1 MPHRSILIIEDDPK
15 IQQVVSKGLKEEGF
29 KVISVSTGEEGLTAL
44 DANAISLVILDVM
57 LPGKNGLQVCQEIR
71 QKSSIPILM
80 LTALASAENVALGLD
95 MGADD
100 YLSKPFKFIELIA
113 RIRSL
118 LRRSE
123 QTAGPALELLKFG
136 DITLNDTEK
145 VVVRGGK
152 VLTLTST
159 EFKLLQL
166 FLTHPKRVLDR
177 MEILEKVWGY
187 NFDLGTN
194 VVDVYINYLRKKLE
208 TDGLPRV
215 IHTVIGMGYVLR
227 EEA

>member
-29 KVISVSTGEEGLTAL
+29 NVVSVSTGEDGLTAL

-71 QKSSIPILM
+71 QKSSVPILM

-123 QTAGPALELLKFG
+123 QVAGPALELFKFS

-145 VVVRGGK
+145 TVVRGGK

-166 FLTHPKRVLDR
+166 FLMHPRRVLDR

-208 TDGLPRV
+208 IDGLPRV